1 MVVTTFRILH
11 RGRRPPLL
19 AGEVARLLAGGR
31 PKVAPAVDLGRLA
44 ERIWRRHGGR
54 VWAVADL
61 RVAHL
66 VERADTHRIGREL
79 SKAWRRGERVG
90 RFTLVRVD
98 VCSRDGAVY
107 RLEA

>member
-1 MVVTTFRILH
+1 MIGSFRVLH
-11 RGRRPPLL
+11 RGRRAPLAVL
-19 AGEVARLLAGGR
+19 ELARLLAAGR

-98 VCSRDGAVY
+98 VDSRDGAIW
-107 RLEA
+107 RLEV